1 MAQTKVS
8 AEQIAHEL
16 HVAYQMEIETVI
28 NYLANAIHL
37 DGILAKE
44 VRESLRSDVTEELG
58 HAEKLAERM
67 KVLGADIP
75 GSLTLAPEFNQR
87 TMQPPPDS
95 TDVLTVIK
103 GVIDAENGAIAQ
115 YQKIIEMC
123 EGIDY
128 VTQDLAIELLSD
140 EEKHRREFIGFQR
153 DFEHRP
159 QLK

>member
-1 MAQTKVS
+1 MAPTKAS
-8 AEQIAHEL
+8 TDQIAHEL
-16 HVAYQMEIETVI
+16 HIAYQMEIETVI
-28 NYLANAIHL
+28 NYLANSIHL

-44 VRESLRSDVTEELG
+44 VRDSLKADISDELG

-87 TMQPPPDS
+87 TMQPPHDT

-103 GVIDAENGAIAQ
+103 GVIDAEDSAIAQ

-128 VTQDLAIELLSD
+128 VTQDLAIGILSD
-140 EEKHRREFIGFQR
+140 EEKHRREFVGFRR